1 MSGTFRGVFLLVC
14 LVKFSTLT
22 AFSEPFSWVDQEW
35 ESEQEQDFWLAL
47 PDWGERELDFHKFRY
62 DVGGSRV
69 KETDDSLFSG
79 YAKGYFS
86 KEGAGIF
93 RFVAR
98 VENGWVVMI
107 KILSPGGKNHNLR
120 SYQKGALLGRYIDWH
135 PNGERLR
142 DGDSGGEGKTGLWT
156 EWHSNGQK
164 KEEGFWENGKPVE
177 IFEEWYENGQKA
189 TEQIFKEGRL
199 SFGIV
204 WKPNGE
210 KCKKSRV
217 TQETGVMLS
226 YNLKGEIV
234 EERIIKYGKRVLR

>member
-1 MSGTFRGVFLLVC
+1 MSGTFREVFLLVC
-14 LVKFSTLT
+14 LVQLSILT
-22 AFSEPFSWVDQEW
+22 AFPEPFSWVDQEW

-69 KETDDSLFSG
+69 EETDDSLFSG

-86 KEGAGIF
+86 KQGAGIF

-142 DGDSGGEGKTGLWT
+142 DGDSGRDGKAGLWT

-164 KEEGFWENGKPVE
+164 KEEGVWKNGKPVG

-199 SFGIV
+199 SFGIA
-204 WKPNGE
+204 WKPNGK

>member
-1 MSGTFRGVFLLVC
+1 MSGTFREVFLLVC
-14 LVKFSTLT
+14 LVQLSILT
-22 AFSEPFSWVDQEW
+22 AFPEPFSWVDQEW

-69 KETDDSLFSG
+69 EETDDSLFSG

-86 KEGAGIF
+86 KQGAGIF

-142 DGDSGGEGKTGLWT
+142 DGDSGRDGKAGLWT

-164 KEEGFWENGKPVE
+164 KRRGFGKMGNRWEFSKNGMKM
-177 IFEEWYENGQKA
+177 G
-189 TEQIFKEGRL
+189 
-199 SFGIV
+199 
-204 WKPNGE
+204 
-210 KCKKSRV
+210 KKRPSRF
-217 TQETGVMLS
+217 L
-226 YNLKGEIV
+226 
-234 EERIIKYGKRVLR
+234 KRVDFLLALPGSPMVRSAKNLGSHRKPELCSVTT

>member
-69 KETDDSLFSG
+69 VEADDSLFSG

-86 KEGAGIF
+86 KEGADIF

-164 KEEGFWENGKPVE
+164 KEEGVWENGKPVG

-204 WKPNGE
+204 WKPDGSI
-210 KCKKSRV
+210 CKDSRV
-217 TQETGVMLS
+217 VNGTGQLLKYNQEGMTLERC
-226 YNLKGEIV
+226 EI
-234 EERIIKYGKRVLR
+234 KSGKRVLP